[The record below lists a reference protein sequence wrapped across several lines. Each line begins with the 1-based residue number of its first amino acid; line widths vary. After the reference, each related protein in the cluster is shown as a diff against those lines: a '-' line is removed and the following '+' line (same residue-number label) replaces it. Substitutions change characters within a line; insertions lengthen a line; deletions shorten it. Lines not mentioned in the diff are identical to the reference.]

1 MKLLYLSKAMFHLI
15 KTVIVAGSL
24 WGLIAMIPAAA
35 DKRHLLLQST
45 TSTLNSGLYDV
56 LLPAF
61 TKKSGIEVRV
71 VAVGTGQALRNAAN
85 CDGDLVLVHSP
96 EDEKAFM
103 KKGFGARRQE
113 VMQNRFVLLGP
124 ADDPANIKDAT
135 TVSAALRAIANS
147 RSRFL
152 SRGDDSGTHSRERRL
167 WSEAGINLSSAAGS
181 WYLEAG
187 QGMGASIN
195 LAVQLDAYLLS
206 DISTWL
212 AFGNKS
218 HHRLL
223 YEDTSDSL
231 LNRYSVLT
239 VNPSHCPFVNQAGA
253 NQFADWLSSIEGQ
266 QQIAAFTLDG
276 QQMFLP
282 ANYSSKR

>member
-15 KTVIVAGSL
+15 KTVIVAGSV
-24 WGLIAMIPAAA
+24 WGLIAVIPAAA

-103 KKGFGARRQE
+103 KKGFGARRLE

-124 ADDPANIKDAT
+124 ADDPANIKYAT
-135 TVSAALRAIANS
+135 TVSAALKAIAKS
-147 RSRFL
+147 QSRFL
-152 SRGDDSGTHSRERRL
+152 SRGDDSGTHTRERRL
-167 WSEAGINLSSAAGS
+167 WSEAGINLSPAPGS

-187 QGMGASIN
+187 QGMGP
-195 LAVQLDAYLLS
+195 
-206 DISTWL
+206 
-212 AFGNKS
+212 
-218 HHRLL
+218 
-223 YEDTSDSL
+223 
-231 LNRYSVLT
+231 VLI
-239 VNPSHCPFVNQAGA
+239 
-253 NQFADWLSSIEGQ
+253 WLSNSTPIC
-266 QQIAAFTLDG
+266 
-276 QQMFLP
+276 
-282 ANYSSKR
+282 

>member
-1 MKLLYLSKAMFHLI
+1 MKLLYQSKAMFRLI
-15 KTVIVAGSL
+15 KTVMVAGTVWALLAS
-24 WGLIAMIPAAA
+24 IPAAE
-35 DKRHLLLQST
+35 DKRHILLQST

-61 TKKSGIEVRV
+61 TQTSGIKVRV
-71 VAVGTGQALRNAAN
+71 VAVGSGQALRNAEN
-85 CDGDLVLVHSP
+85 CDGDLVLAHAP
-96 EDEKAFM
+96 ENEKAFM
-103 KKGFGARRQE
+103 AKGFGARRLE
-113 VMQNRFVLLGP
+113 LMQNRFVLLGP
-124 ADDPANIKDAT
+124 ADDPAKIKDSV
-135 TVSAALRAIANS
+135 TVTAALRAIAETEA
-147 RSRFL
+147 RFL
-152 SRGDDSGTHSRERRL
+152 SRGDDSGTHTRERRL
-167 WSEAGINLSSAAGS
+167 WAEAGIDLTAASGS

-195 LAVQLDAYLLS
+195 LAVQLEAYLLS

-212 AFGNKS
+212 AFGNKAD
-218 HHRLL
+218 HRLL
-223 YEDTSDSL
+223 YEDNSDSL

-239 VNPSHCPFVNQAGA
+239 VNPAHCPFVNQGGA

-282 ANYSSKR
+282 ANHSGAQ

>member
-1 MKLLYLSKAMFHLI
+1 MKLLYQSKAMFHLI
-15 KTVIVAGSL
+15 KTVIVAGSV
-24 WGLIAMIPAAA
+24 WGLIAVIPAAA
-35 DKRHLLLQST
+35 DKQHILLQST

-103 KKGFGARRQE
+103 KKGFGARRLE

-124 ADDPANIKDAT
+124 ADDPANIKDAA
-135 TVSAALRAIANS
+135 TVSAALRAIATS
-147 RSRFL
+147 QSRFL
-152 SRGDDSGTHSRERRL
+152 SRGDDSGTHTRERRL
-167 WSEAGINLSSAAGS
+167 WSEAGIDLSSASGS

-212 AFGNKS
+212 AFGNKAD
-218 HHRLL
+218 HQLL
-223 YEDTSDSL
+223 YNSEEAGL
-231 LNRYSVLT
+231 INRYSVITLNPAQCPT
-239 VNPSHCPFVNQAGA
+239 VNHDGA
-253 NQFADWLSSIEGQ
+253 RQFADWLTAEAGQ
-266 QQIAAFTLDG
+266 RQIASFRLDG
-276 QQMFLP
+276 QQMFTP
-282 ANYSSKR
+282 YSRADK